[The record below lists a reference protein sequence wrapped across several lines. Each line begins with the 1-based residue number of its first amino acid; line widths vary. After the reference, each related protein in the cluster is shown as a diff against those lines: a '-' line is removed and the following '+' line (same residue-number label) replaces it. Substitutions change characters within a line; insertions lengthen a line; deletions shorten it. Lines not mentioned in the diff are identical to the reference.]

1 MKKNVF
7 LAVFIA
13 LFLVLSLTLSVG
25 MAVFGESQ
33 AGANERL
40 TNAPELKD
48 KEEKLNI
55 DYLNHLQSWVND
67 RFFLRQELITLDN
80 RLSAAAFGTS
90 GADSVIVG
98 KNGWLYYAD
107 TLNDYTGIKAMSDRE
122 LFSAA
127 KNISLMAEY
136 CAENGKDF
144 AFVIAPNKNSL
155 YPAYMPD
162 YGVSADSTN
171 AQRLM
176 AMLEDVKTVDLFSGF
191 REQDE
196 ELYFAHDSHW
206 NSKGA
211 ALGADLINAA
221 FGVESD
227 YYSGDFSKTE
237 PHDGDLYAMV
247 YPALRDPEENPVYG
261 GTLDYTFTSK
271 ATKPDSITLETAGNG
286 SGRLLAYR
294 DSFGIL
300 LFPYLADSFETA
312 KFSRSTS
319 YDLTGEADCVLVELV
334 ERNLSYLITYVPVMA
349 SPVRD
354 IALPQSISGETDV
367 TLLPKAKAPEGLVLA
382 EGELPQAPDAD
393 SDIYLVCGGKA
404 YEAFCTATGYSVY
417 IPEEGN
423 PEYLVYTV
431 SGETL
436 AYKIK

>member
-1 MKKNVF
+1 MRKNVF
-7 LAVFIA
+7 FIIFIAVFLAI
-13 LFLVLSLTLSVG
+13 SLTLSVG

-40 TNAPELKD
+40 SDAPELKS
-48 KEEKLNI
+48 KEEKLNM
-55 DYLNHLQSWVND
+55 DYLSELRSWVND
-67 RFFLRQELITLDN
+67 RFFLRQELISLDN
-80 RLSAAAFGTS
+80 RLSVAAFGTS

-98 KNGWLYYAD
+98 KDGWLYYAD
-107 TLNDYTGIKAMSDRE
+107 TLNDFTGLEPMTDRE

-127 KNISLMAEY
+127 KNVSLMAEY
-136 CAENGKDF
+136 CRENGKDF
-144 AFVIAPNKNSL
+144 TFVIAPNKNSL

-162 YGVSADSTN
+162 YGVTATATN

-176 AMLEDVKTVDLFSGF
+176 AMLADVKTVDLFSAF
-191 REQDE
+191 RAEEE

-211 ALGADLINAA
+211 ALGADLINAS

-237 PHDGDLYAMV
+237 PHEGDLYAMV
-247 YPALRDPEENPVYG
+247 YPALKDAEENPVYG
-261 GTLDYTFTSK
+261 GGLSYTFTSK
-271 ATKPDSITLETAGNG
+271 ATKPDSITLETAGEG
-286 SGRLLAYR
+286 TGRLLAYR

-319 YDLTGEADCVLVELV
+319 YDLTEQADHILVELV
-334 ERNLSYLITYVPVMA
+334 ERNLSYLITYVPVIA

-354 IALPQSISGETDV
+354 IAIPESISGEIDV

-382 EGELPQAPDAD
+382 DGELPQTPDAD
-393 SDIYLVCGGKA
+393 SCIYLVCGGNA

-417 IPEEGN
+417 IPEGTS

-431 SGETL
+431 NDAMLTYE
-436 AYKIK
+436 IK